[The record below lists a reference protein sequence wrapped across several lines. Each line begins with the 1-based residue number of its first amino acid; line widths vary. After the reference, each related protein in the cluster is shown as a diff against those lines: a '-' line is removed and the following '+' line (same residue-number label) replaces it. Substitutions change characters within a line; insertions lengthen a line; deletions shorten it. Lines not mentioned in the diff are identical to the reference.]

1 MLKKVVLL
9 IFFSVFILFVGVES
23 KSQDVLDRFQQGNQ
37 YYDRGEF
44 QKAIETY
51 QNIIGAGF
59 LNSKVYYNLGNAY
72 FRKGELGNAILHY
85 RRAERLDPRDEDIK
99 ANIGYVKLYTLDKIE
114 VGDINIFSTIL
125 KSILNRATLDEW
137 TVFVSGIYFLGMIL
151 GIILVFL
158 DRLLRPLLIVI
169 VITIILFILSGS
181 LLYAKISTEALIDRG
196 VVIATETSVRSGP
209 GNDYTLQF
217 TAHEGLEFQIKD
229 TKEDWY
235 LIILPNGVM
244 GWLEKQTIEKI

>member
-9 IFFSVFILFVGVES
+9 IFFSVLILFVSVES
-23 KSQDVLDRFQQGNQ
+23 ESQDVLDLFQQGNQ
-37 YYDRGEF
+37 YYDQGEF

-51 QNIIGAGF
+51 QNMIGAGF

-99 ANIGYVKLYTLDKIE
+99 ANIEYVKLYTLDKIE
-114 VGDINIFSTIL
+114 LENINIFSTIL

-137 TVFVSGIYFLGMIL
+137 TIFVSGIYFLGMIL

-196 VVIATETSVRSGP
+196 VVIAAETSVRSGP

-229 TKEDWY
+229 KKEDWY
-235 LIILPNGVM
+235 LIMLPNGVM